1 MSSPFKTS
9 VVKAAQAGDRSAV
22 DRLGHESLPLVHQ
35 LVGHALHGHPEVDAL
50 ARDTVRHALG
60 GLGGLRRPA
69 DFRSYLVTTAVARI
83 REHADYVYDLTL
95 ARPDFDFVDLMISR
109 LGLSG
114 QHREVAEATRW
125 VDREHHALV
134 ALWWLETAGELTRPE
149 VAAALAANSQQV
161 DARIER
167 MWHEL
172 DTARVVVRAL
182 SARPPCVLLEQLV
195 GGWDGVPSPLWRERM
210 APHTYDCTVCSG
222 YAAGLA
228 PADTLVAGLA
238 LVPVGDR
245 DAPAAASYNDGFG
258 DGFGGGASSDGAAS
272 GAARGVPS
280 DGSRTGARDAL
291 RRDRRAKRRRA
302 VTVTAAVA
310 ALLTAGGVAQLVSG
324 DRDKDESRASTAVE
338 PETLE
343 PKSAASRTAESASFS
358 LAQQREP
365 VALADPFAVQ
375 EAGEAEQVHA
385 RPAPLH
391 RRSDPEARSDTAGGR
406 PQAGQWRRPRRP
418 GHHTRQLRALQG
430 RLRPGEHQHTVGHRR
445 AAPLPGHGGQGLL
458 RPQQP
463 GRQGPRRPHHGGGL
477 PVDHL
482 RREHRP
488 GSADGR
494 PGDGGLD
501 EKPRPP
507 GQHTELRLQGDRRR
521 RPRRDRRTV
530 VDPGVRRARLTPGRV
545 ARADRTH
552 ALRPAQPPD
561 RDASITI
568 SMFSVRIEVDRAGT
582 TGTDHSPRLAV
593 GPYRSDVGARP
604 SGRPE

>member
-343 PKSAASRTAESASFS
+343 PKSAASRTAESASPS
-358 LAQQREP
+358 PSRSSASPSPSPTRSP
-365 VALADPFAVQ
+365 SKKPAKPSRSTPAPRPSTADPTPKPDPTP
-375 EAGEAEQVHA
+375 
-385 RPAPLH
+385 PAD
-391 RRSDPEARSDTAGGR
+391 DPK
-406 PQAGQWRRPRRP
+406 P
-418 GHHTRQLRALQG
+418 GS
-430 RLRPGEHQHTVGHRR
+430 
-445 AAPLPGHGGQGLL
+445 
-458 RPQQP
+458 
-463 GRQGPRRPHHGGGL
+463 GGGL
-477 PVDHL
+477 ADQVTTLVNSERSKAGCGPVSTSTQLDTAALRHSQDMAAKGYFDHNS
-482 RREHRP
+482 P
-488 GSADGR
+488 DGKD
-494 PGDGGLD
+494 PGDRITAAGYQWTTYGENIARGQQTAAQVMEGWMKSPGHRANILNCAFKEIGVGVHDGTGG
-501 EKPRPP
+501 PWWT
-507 GQHTELRLQGDRRR
+507 Q
-521 RPRRDRRTV
+521 
-530 VDPGVRRARLTPGRV
+530 A
-545 ARADRTH
+545 
-552 ALRPAQPPD
+552 
-561 RDASITI
+561 
-568 SMFSVRIEVDRAGT
+568 F
-582 TGTDHSPRLAV
+582 
-593 GPYRSDVGARP
+593 GAR
-604 SGRPE
+604 G